1 MKEKELIQKVAQKLG
16 RSEAEVSLVTD
27 AWVEEI
33 IASLKREES
42 VNTSARA
49 TSALATAAAPAFS
62 NSIHHNDC
70 ANCLAGPLL
79 TKEMCKASANMPVLI

>member
-42 VNTSARA
+42 VNIRNFGTCYIRFSHGSGASVFKFNPSQR
-49 TSALATAAAPAFS
+49 LRKLFGWAFTYKG
-62 NSIHHNDC
+62 D
-70 ANCLAGPLL
+70 
-79 TKEMCKASANMPVLI
+79 V